1 MHKVCLI
8 LQCSEFTLACFVR
21 WRRYARY
28 TFLQKMSAYWIW
40 LLPLHKLLQKNS
52 ALVCEVLT
60 FCLNYSRFCIV
71 LTLSRLVY
79 FRRVFGLLTSN
90 DVISFLWESQKYE
103 WNLYTDVQF
112 QIWHQLPKRVTNA
125 NLKKTFS
132 FKFSIRFSL
141 KILKTFYV
149 LVFVRI
155 GTTENA
161 AIYLRLKTLKP

>member
-1 MHKVCLI
+1 MFKCSIFYCLMHKVCLI

-52 ALVCEVLT
+52 ALVCEVFT

-71 LTLSRLVY
+71 LTYSMLVYGMPKHY

-90 DVISFLWESQKYE
+90 FVISFLWESQKYE

-112 QIWHQLPKRVTNA
+112 QIWHQLAKRVTNA
-125 NLKKTFS
+125 NLKKKILSNFR
-132 FKFSIRFSL
+132 FVFLWKFSKPF
-141 KILKTFYV
+141 TFW
-149 LVFVRI
+149 
-155 GTTENA
+155 
-161 AIYLRLKTLKP
+161 YLLE